1 MFIGEWL
8 GLVLF
13 AVTLF
18 GLVPVLGLAV
28 WTFAFKGL
36 VARPALGAAISAVMA
51 IGAAS
56 LVPQNRSPVNAIYE
70 IIGAGVAWTAA
81 FAVTEAVARLR
92 GRASGGWAGVGA
104 SVVVSVVGFWGLYV
118 FVPPL
123 PA

>member
-1 MFIGEWL
+1 MAVGDWL
-8 GLVLF
+8 AIVSIAVL
-13 AVTLF
+13 LF
-18 GLVPVLGLAV
+18 GLVPVLALAV

-36 VARPALGAAISAVMA
+36 VARPTLGAAISAVMA

-81 FAVTEAVARLR
+81 FAVTEGVARLR
-92 GRASGGWAGVGA
+92 GRASAGWAGVVA